1 MKVLFVAHSYPR
13 FPRDPVGSFI
23 LRLAVALRAR
33 DVDVLVIAP
42 TGPEPEASDTYEGIP
57 VHRFRYAPVK
67 RQTLAYT
74 GTMAVQAR
82 GSWMGRL
89 SLAGLLGAGVLA
101 TRSAARRWPA
111 AVVHAHWW
119 FPGALIALGA
129 RPGLGFPVVTTL
141 HGSDLRVAR
150 EGSSARR
157 LFRAVARR
165 STALTTVSAWLA
177 REARQLAPE
186 LTPLVEPM
194 PVAAGLFHPGGR
206 GGGGRTPVRGG
217 AP

>member
-42 TGPEPEASDTYEGIP
+42 AGPGLAATDTYEGIP
-57 VHRFRYAPVK
+57 VRRFRYAPAK

-89 SLAGLLGAGVLA
+89 SLAGLPGAGVLA
-101 TRSAARRWPA
+101 PRGAAGPRVSGGHDAARLGSQSGEGRQLRAPA
-111 AVVHAHWW
+111 LSRRR
-119 FPGALIALGA
+119 PALRGVDHGVGVA
-129 RPGLGFPVVTTL
+129 RPRGPAPGTGAHPA
-141 HGSDLRVAR
+141 G
-150 EGSSARR
+150 
-157 LFRAVARR
+157 RADA
-165 STALTTVSAWLA
+165 
-177 REARQLAPE
+177 
-186 LTPLVEPM
+186 
-194 PVAAGLFHPGGR
+194 GR
-206 GGGGRTPVRGG
+206 GGAVPSRRSGGGGPHPCSGGG
-217 AP
+217 A